1 MDDVPELEDLEE
13 EIKKVSIANKKPEPG
28 STGTADYTVPNIRHV

>member
-13 EIKKVSIANKKPEPG
+13 EIKKVSVATKKP
-28 STGTADYTVPNIRHV
+28 

>member
-13 EIKKVSIANKKPEPG
+13 EIKKVSVTTKKP
-28 STGTADYTVPNIRHV
+28 